1 MQLSDVK
8 DDITLRTLFEND
20 QWLTLLLETGY
31 RKALSSLTVEDLIG
45 IKRTLRNFYMLLRV
59 KAEIDQFLE
68 GLSCLGVLDQVRSHP
83 MLMQPLLIPSEK
95 CKLSK
100 GNQSSMQGILITLQL
115 EALGARY
122 VLFVCI
128 CTNSVSE

>member
-20 QWLTLLLETGY
+20 QWLTVLLETGY

-100 GNQSSMQGILITLQL
+100 GNQGSMQLPYIGGSWGQ
-115 EALGARY
+115 
-122 VLFVCI
+122 VCPF
-128 CTNSVSE
+128 CLHMHKFCQ